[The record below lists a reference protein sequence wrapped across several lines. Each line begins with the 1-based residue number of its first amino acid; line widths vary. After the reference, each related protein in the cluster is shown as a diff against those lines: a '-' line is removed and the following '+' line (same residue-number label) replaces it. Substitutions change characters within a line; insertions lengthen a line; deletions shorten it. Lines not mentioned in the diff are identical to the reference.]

1 MIGYSTGENHKLEM
15 DINWETL
22 YGKLEQGK
30 YRLVK
35 EVAINNKD
43 TGAYKGNKYIYVEF
57 MIDWALHFRKNGDK

>member
-57 MIDWALHFRKNGDK
+57 MID